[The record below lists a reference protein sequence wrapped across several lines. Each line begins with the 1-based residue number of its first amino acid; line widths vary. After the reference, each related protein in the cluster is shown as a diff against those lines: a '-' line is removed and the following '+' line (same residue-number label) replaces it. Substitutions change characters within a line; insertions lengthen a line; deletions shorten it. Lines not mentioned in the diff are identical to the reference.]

1 MSQGLIICGY
11 PGIGKTSIG
20 GWNNCID
27 LESSNFKT
35 TSLDTWEDGYAR
47 VAMDIASQGFTV
59 LVSTHPEVIDRLKR
73 PQSWYE
79 DNFKPII
86 FCPRKSMKDAWINRL
101 RDRYLADPSPK
112 NRRAYDHVV
121 LYFESDIKAL
131 ENSGLLCFHPEDMN
145 YNLKDFIITIRTQY
159 GIRS

>member
-27 LESSNFKT
+27 LESSNFKAA
-35 TSLDTWEDGYAR
+35 SLDTWEDGYTR

-79 DNFKPII
+79 DNFKPVI
-86 FCPRKSMKDAWINRL
+86 FCPRKSMKDAWIARL

-112 NRRAYDHVV
+112 NQRAYYRVGAHFD
-121 LYFESDIKAL
+121 SDIAEL

-145 YNLKDFIITIRTQY
+145 YNLKDFIEAIRTKY